1 MSIRDRVSDWQ
12 LTHIA
17 QVGGA
22 STVGAGVYFFELKSQ
37 EADVRKPFAFGGAG
51 LGMGGSMGGGTL
63 DGAPCEMLECIS
75 FSALDLHGCYG
86 LVAGGG
92 VALGAGAGAAV
103 FSALRTRNDGV
114 EEALFLAA
122 EAGGMSGVA
131 LGGSSL
137 VGRWCMV
144 NQFIDDYIARP
155 MTSAGRYL
163 QELVN

>member
-1 MSIRDRVSDWQ
+1 MSIHDRVSDWQ

-22 STVGAGVYFFELKSQ
+22 STVGAGVYFFQLRSE
-37 EADVRKPFAFGGAG
+37 EANVNKAFAFGGAG
-51 LGMGGSMGGGTL
+51 LGLGGSMGGGTL
-63 DGAPCEMLECIS
+63 DGSPCEMLECIS

-92 VALGAGAGAAV
+92 IGLAVGAGAAV
-103 FSALRTRNDGV
+103 FTALRTRPDGQ
-114 EEALFLAA
+114 EEVLFLAA
-122 EAGGMSGVA
+122 EAGGAAGVA

-137 VGRWCMV
+137 IGRWCMI
-144 NQFIDDYIARP
+144 NQFLDDYVAAP
-155 MTSAGRYL
+155 MTAAGRYL